1 MDVSKATLYK
11 YFSSKDEIIE
21 ALVKYYIVELLEPNV
36 QQGNDAVSYIKE
48 WQKSFKECLLSMNF
62 ISESFKNDL
71 KESYPELMEKVKKA
85 MHTRNL
91 KLKLFYEKGI
101 DFGVFNPLN
110 PIIVILQDE
119 AYFRNIL
126 DPLYLLEK
134 NLTIHTVI
142 NDYYECKKI
151 QVLTDKYQKFGN
163 DDEWTETLDYLV
175 QKVSC
180 SIM

>member
-21 ALVKYYIVELLEPNV
+21 ALVEYYIVELLKPTVEQV
-36 QQGNDAVSYIKE
+36 NDAVSYIKE
-48 WQKSFKECLLSMNF
+48 WQKSFKEGLLSMNF

-71 KESYPELMEKVKKA
+71 MESYPELIRKIKKS
-85 MHTRNL
+85 MHTRDL
-91 KLKLFYEKGI
+91 KLKTFYENGI

-126 DPLYLLEK
+126 DPLYLMEK
-134 NLTIHTVI
+134 NLTIHTAI
-142 NDYYECKKI
+142 KDYYECKKI
-151 QVLTDKYQKFGN
+151 QVITDKYQQLG
-163 DDEWTETLDYLV
+163 DDEEWKETCLLYTSPSPRD
-175 QKVSC
+175 
-180 SIM
+180 